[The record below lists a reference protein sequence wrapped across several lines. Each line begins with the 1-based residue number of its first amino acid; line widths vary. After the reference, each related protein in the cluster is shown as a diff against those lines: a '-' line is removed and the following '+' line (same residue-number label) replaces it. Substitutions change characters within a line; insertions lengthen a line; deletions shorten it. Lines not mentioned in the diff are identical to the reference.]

1 MSFSFKSIF
10 GKGKSNLKI
19 KDFPN
24 LPVIEGLDIS
34 SENAGL
40 YKKKR
45 NDICFFYFKDGASYA
60 GVYTKSS
67 VKSHCIDWNQKIKSK
82 KIKCLFVNTK
92 NANTLNGTQG
102 YESIS
107 ELAELISVN
116 KNIDKKEILFSSTGV
131 IGEKFP
137 IIRIKYALDSLI
149 TKADQPNKLRWI
161 AAAQSIMT
169 TDTIAKMSYSTFQIN
184 GKTSHIAGIS
194 KGSGMIFPN
203 MGTMLGFIFTDVNIS
218 SSLLNFFLKKKLE
231 NTFNSISVDGDT
243 STNDMVLLFSTN
255 KVKQKII
262 TNKNSKEARV
272 FEKNLE
278 SVMLD
283 LAKQVAIDGEG
294 ASKLISIQVS
304 GCKNKILPKK
314 IAFSIANSPLVK
326 TAIAA
331 EDPNWGRIIM
341 AVGKA
346 DTKINKHKISL
357 KIGSNLIFKD
367 GEIVK
372 NYDESKVK
380 EYMKN
385 KNLEIFVDINSGKYS
400 FTAHTCDLTSKYIS
414 INANYRS

>member
-10 GKGKSNLKI
+10 AKGNSNLKI

-24 LPVIEGLDIS
+24 LPAIEGLDIS

-45 NDICFFYFKDGASYA
+45 NDICFFYFKEGAYYA

-92 NANTLNGTQG
+92 NANTLNGSQG

-107 ELAELISVN
+107 EIANLISLN
-116 KNIDKKEILFSSTGV
+116 KNIDQNEILFSSTGV

-137 IIRIKYALDSLI
+137 IIRIKYALESLI

-161 AAAQSIMT
+161 TAAQSIMT
-169 TDTIAKMSYSTFQIN
+169 TDTIPKVSYSTFKIN
-184 GKTSHIAGIS
+184 GKTSNIVGIS

-203 MGTMLGFIFTDVNIS
+203 MGTMLGFIFTDANIS
-218 SSLLNFFLKKKLE
+218 SSLLNYFLKKKVE

-255 KVKQKII
+255 KTKQKMII
-262 TNKNSKEARV
+262 NKKSKEAKV

-278 SVMLD
+278 NVMLD

-294 ASKLISIQVS
+294 ASKLIAIHVS

-346 DTKINKHKISL
+346 DTKINKNKISL
-357 KIGSNLIFKD
+357 KIGNHLIFQD

-372 NYDESKVK
+372 NYEESKVK

-385 KNLEIFVDINSGKYS
+385 KDLDIYVNISSGKYCY
-400 FTAHTCDLTSKYIS
+400 TAYTCDLTSRYVS